1 MREKRG
7 CSVAMNKVVLTGKIA
22 AMPSKEAFDAADD
35 QGVRFDLV
43 IVSQWQNSEEVHH
56 EWFACVIHGKQ
67 AETFLRYTQK
77 GATIK
82 INGHLQGC
90 PYETAEGQRF
100 CAAEV
105 VVDTFQILELAEEP
119 AAPFPKKRPSTLDE
133 TTQTKSIR
141 NEKDPLKTQML
152 EFLKDNRLF

>member
-56 EWFACVIHGKQ
+56 EWFACVVHGKQ

-77 GATIK
+77 GASIK
-82 INGHLQGC
+82 INGH
-90 PYETAEGQRF
+90 
-100 CAAEV
+100 
-105 VVDTFQILELAEEP
+105 
-119 AAPFPKKRPSTLDE
+119 
-133 TTQTKSIR
+133 
-141 NEKDPLKTQML
+141 
-152 EFLKDNRLF
+152 FLKSDHRHLMNRRKQSRSVMKKIP

>member
-1 MREKRG
+1 
-7 CSVAMNKVVLTGKIA
+7 
-22 AMPSKEAFDAADD
+22 
-35 QGVRFDLV
+35 
-43 IVSQWQNSEEVHH
+43 
-56 EWFACVIHGKQ
+56 
-67 AETFLRYTQK
+67 
-77 GATIK
+77 
-82 INGHLQGC
+82 LQGC

-119 AAPFPKKRPSTLDE
+119 AAPFPKKRSSTLDE
-133 TTQTKSIR
+133 PTQTKSIR